1 MSTTTPDVPSA
12 PPEEGEGE
20 LKRVLGPKLLLLFIV
35 GDVLGAGIYAVTGEM
50 AGMVGGILWLPFL
63 LAFAVATMTA
73 FSYLELVT
81 HYPQAAG
88 AALYTHKAF
97 GIHFVTFLVA
107 FAVVCS
113 GITSASTSA
122 NVLAQN
128 FFGGLE
134 VNGWMGEA
142 GPGAVMGVAL
152 GFMVL
157 LALINLRGVGES
169 IKFNVVLTLVEM
181 TALCIVIGVGFF
193 AMAQGG
199 SDLSQIFVFQD
210 NNDKGLFLAVTAAT
224 SIAFFAMV
232 GFEDSVNMVEE
243 TKDPIRIFPRTMLT
257 GLGIA
262 VLFYMLV
269 AISAVAVLSP
279 TELSTIGEAE
289 GEALLEV
296 VKQGSPGFPVDRIFP
311 FLAVF
316 AVANTALINMLMASR
331 LVYGM
336 AKQNVLPRPLGQVLR
351 TRRTPWVAIIFTTVL
366 ALFLIWYVTS
376 DPESNIVTNLSST
389 TALLLLCVFTVVNVA
404 CIVLRRRRGAEP
416 ESGSH
421 SKRAFNS
428 PAVLPYLAG
437 LFSLFLA
444 GPWVD
449 RDRIVYQIAGGLMV
463 LGIALWVLTYF
474 LNKASHRKRGAP
486 VGDVLIGRD
495 EDLPPRPPGR

>member
-157 LALINLRGVGES
+157 LALINLRGGREHQVQRRPD
-169 IKFNVVLTLVEM
+169 
-181 TALCIVIGVGFF
+181 A
-193 AMAQGG
+193 GG
-199 SDLSQIFVFQD
+199 DD
-210 NNDKGLFLAVTAAT
+210 G
-224 SIAFFAMV
+224 
-232 GFEDSVNMVEE
+232 
-243 TKDPIRIFPRTMLT
+243 
-257 GLGIA
+257 
-262 VLFYMLV
+262 
-269 AISAVAVLSP
+269 
-279 TELSTIGEAE
+279 
-289 GEALLEV
+289 
-296 VKQGSPGFPVDRIFP
+296 PV
-311 FLAVF
+311 
-316 AVANTALINMLMASR
+316 
-331 LVYGM
+331 
-336 AKQNVLPRPLGQVLR
+336 
-351 TRRTPWVAIIFTTVL
+351 
-366 ALFLIWYVTS
+366 
-376 DPESNIVTNLSST
+376 
-389 TALLLLCVFTVVNVA
+389 
-404 CIVLRRRRGAEP
+404 
-416 ESGSH
+416 H
-421 SKRAFNS
+421 
-428 PAVLPYLAG
+428 
-437 LFSLFLA
+437 
-444 GPWVD
+444 
-449 RDRIVYQIAGGLMV
+449 RDRGG
-463 LGIALWVLTYF
+463 F
-474 LNKASHRKRGAP
+474 L
-486 VGDVLIGRD
+486 RD
-495 EDLPPRPPGR
+495 GPGRLRPEPDLRVPGQQ